1 MSDPHA
7 GQPAHEGD
15 PDVAGVITVG
25 IVTVI
30 LLLAVMVFALVLF
43 QNAQVLEDERKL
55 LNVRS
60 PELVDE
66 QTRQLAQISQ
76 YRYVSEAEGIVAIPI
91 DRAIDLFIGRIQ
103 EDPRH
108 ASPYSATIA
117 QPPDAPASTQA
128 TGAP

>member
-1 MSDPHA
+1 M
-7 GQPAHEGD
+7 HEGD
-15 PDVAGVITVG
+15 PDTAGVVAVAIVG
-25 IVTVI
+25 AI
-30 LLLAVMVFALVLF
+30 LLLAVMVFAVVLF

-76 YRYVSEAEGIVAIPI
+76 YRYISEAEGIVAIPI
-91 DRAIDLFIGRIQ
+91 ERAIDLFIGRIQ
-103 EDPRH
+103 DDPRN

-117 QPPDAPASTQA
+117 QPPDAPASTQPA
-128 TGAP
+128 GVP